1 MSIIPEVSITEFK
14 KLKVHELKEL
24 KCCEVLSDGEYL
36 FTFVN
41 PATDYIRLTVQNLG
55 QLSNTGRGKDLA
67 EIVGQ
72 REITGE

>member
-36 FTFVN
+36 FSFVN
-41 PATDYIRLTVQNLG
+41 PATDYIRQQVQNLG
-55 QLSNTGRGKDLA
+55 QLSNAVGGKDLA
-67 EIVGQ
+67 EITEQ